1 MDLLNKS
8 INFHKACLFHASFPS
23 LYSISLIMH
32 NWKLQLVSCQPWK
45 YLDGICRTSSRYC
58 SLPLSHFRVN
68 TKIHEILSEGD
79 KALLTSFWN
88 IWKSVRLIAPYDY
101 QPLACDY
108 QAACYKYLYNWKMKV
123 RCGVCLMCLCAQS
136 ICLDELLILLFSVQ
150 PLIHSVLRLLDY
162 YPSLPHCRR
171 SFSMLI
177 LWKMCPSPTY
187 IAWFLLSPKDTKQF
201 WYKTFLRI

>member
-1 MDLLNKS
+1 MILKTVLQLKAGMSLLLHTALLEASRSITVKQYSLFWALSSHVFPFPIPITTYFKQYCSHILFSYQNCFVMDLLNKS

-79 KALLTSFWN
+79 KALLTSF
-88 IWKSVRLIAPYDY
+88 
-101 QPLACDY
+101 
-108 QAACYKYLYNWKMKV
+108 
-123 RCGVCLMCLCAQS
+123 
-136 ICLDELLILLFSVQ
+136 
-150 PLIHSVLRLLDY
+150 
-162 YPSLPHCRR
+162 
-171 SFSMLI
+171 
-177 LWKMCPSPTY
+177 
-187 IAWFLLSPKDTKQF
+187 
-201 WYKTFLRI
+201 